1 MDDVKRL
8 GTPLLIIVLSAFLT
22 KLVET
27 WLKGGFVHT
36 LLIIIM
42 VASLFMFGVSLNRK
56 KRSNAV
62 FRKVV
67 AIVIVLLLLFM
78 QLGYLDLAIVNR
90 WFAYLGMGSFT
101 SICYIYSAAICS
113 WIRRRLCLDFLLI
126 KQWRK

>member
-62 FRKVV
+62 YRKVV
-67 AIVIVLLLLFM
+67 AIVIVLLL
-78 QLGYLDLAIVNR
+78 LGYLDLAIVNR
-90 WFAYLGMGSFT
+90 WFAYLGMGSF
-101 SICYIYSAAICS
+101 YINMLYIFCGY
-113 WIRRRLCLDFLLI
+113 LFVD
-126 KQWRK
+126 

>member
-62 FRKVV
+62 F
-67 AIVIVLLLLFM
+67 A
-78 QLGYLDLAIVNR
+78 R
-90 WFAYLGMGSFT
+90 WSQSLSFCCC
-101 SICYIYSAAICS
+101 SLCS
-113 WIRRRLCLDFLLI
+113 WVIWILPL
-126 KQWRK
+126 

>member
-42 VASLFMFGVSLNRK
+42 VASLFGVSLNRK

-90 WFAYLGMGSFT
+90 WFAYLGMGSF
-101 SICYIYSAAICS
+101 YINMLYIFCGY
-113 WIRRRLCLDFLLI
+113 LFVD
-126 KQWRK
+126 

>member
-56 KRSNAV
+56 K
-62 FRKVV
+62 
-67 AIVIVLLLLFM
+67 LFF
-78 QLGYLDLAIVNR
+78 AR
-90 WFAYLGMGSFT
+90 WSQSLSFCCC
-101 SICYIYSAAICS
+101 SLCS
-113 WIRRRLCLDFLLI
+113 WVIWILPL
-126 KQWRK
+126 

>member
-27 WLKGGFVHT
+27 WLKGSFVHT

-42 VASLFMFGVSLNRK
+42 VASLFMFGVSLN
-56 KRSNAV
+56 RSNAV

-78 QLGYLDLAIVNR
+78 QLGFLDLAVVNR
-90 WFAYLGMGSFT
+90 WFAYLGMGSF
-101 SICYIYSAAICS
+101 YINMLYIFCGYLF
-113 WIRRRLCLDFLLI
+113 ID
-126 KQWRK
+126 

>member
-1 MDDVKRL
+1 MDDIKRL

-27 WLKGGFVHT
+27 WLKGSFIHT

-42 VASLFMFGVSLNRK
+42 VASLFMFGVSLNWK

-62 FRKVV
+62 FRKVI

-78 QLGYLDLAIVNR
+78 QLGYLDLAMVSQ
-90 WFAYLGMGSFT
+90 WFAYLGIDTF
-101 SICYIYSAAICS
+101 YIHMLYIFCGY
-113 WIRRRLCLDFLLI
+113 LFVD
-126 KQWRK
+126 

>member
-8 GTPLLIIVLSAFLT
+8 GTP
-22 KLVET
+22 
-27 WLKGGFVHT
+27 

-78 QLGYLDLAIVNR
+78 QLGFLDLAVVNR
-90 WFAYLGMGSFT
+90 WFAYLGMGSF
-101 SICYIYSAAICS
+101 YINMLYIFCGYLF
-113 WIRRRLCLDFLLI
+113 ID
-126 KQWRK
+126 